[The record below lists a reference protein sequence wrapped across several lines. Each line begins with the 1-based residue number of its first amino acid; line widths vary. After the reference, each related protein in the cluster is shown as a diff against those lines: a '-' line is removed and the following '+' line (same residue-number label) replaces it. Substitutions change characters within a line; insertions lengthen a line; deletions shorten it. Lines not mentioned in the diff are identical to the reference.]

1 MEGSLVFENPSLDE
15 LRDILTRSKSIA
27 VVGLS
32 DQPERESYM
41 VAKEMQKRG
50 YKIIPVNPK
59 IDEVLG
65 EKAYASLKDIPE
77 AVDIVDVFRRSDA
90 LPGVVQEAVQLSVP
104 VIWAQQGIYSEEA
117 AEIAKA
123 SGKMMVMDRC
133 IMLMHSLLIQ
143 KHE

>member
-1 MEGSLVFENPSLDE
+1 MFENPSLEE
-15 LRDILTRSKSIA
+15 LRDILTRSRVIA

-77 AVDIVDVFRRSDA
+77 PVDIVDIFRRSDA
-90 LPGVVQEAVQLSVP
+90 LPGVVKEAESLSAP

-117 AEIAKA
+117 AELAA
-123 SGKMMVMDRC
+123 SNGKTMVMDRC

>member
-1 MEGSLVFENPSLDE
+1 MEGTFLFENPSLEE
-15 LRDILTRSKSIA
+15 LRDILTRSKTIA

-65 EKAYASLKDIPE
+65 EKAYASLKDIPDS
-77 AVDIVDVFRRSDA
+77 VDIVDVFRRSDA
-90 LPGVVQEAVQLSVP
+90 LPGVVKEAVQLSAP

-117 AEIAKA
+117 AEIAAA
-123 SGKMMVMDRC
+123 SGKTMVMDRC